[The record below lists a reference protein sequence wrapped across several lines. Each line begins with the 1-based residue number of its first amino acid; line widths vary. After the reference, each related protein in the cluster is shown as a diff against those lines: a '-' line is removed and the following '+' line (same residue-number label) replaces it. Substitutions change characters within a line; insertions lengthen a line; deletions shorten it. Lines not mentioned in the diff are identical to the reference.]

1 MAGRQMSS
9 PAQYR
14 KDLIKRT
21 EALRLA
27 AGKSREDIA
36 RELTAHTGQKL
47 KVETYKKW
55 ELRTPIPHFFLIP
68 FCEIVGGD
76 PWLLLTGKPFKL
88 GKMYPQ
94 MSSPGELKRNVA

>member
-1 MAGRQMSS
+1 MSS

-27 AGKSREDIA
+27 AGKSRDDIV
-36 RELTAHTGQKL
+36 RELVAATWQKL
-47 KVETYKKW
+47 KIETYKKW

-88 GKMYPQ
+88 GKTLAPI
-94 MSSPGELKRNVA
+94 SSLGARNQNAA